1 MRGLN
6 DAMVMD
12 VWEQGRARHPIDR
25 ALLLFAAAE
34 PGLPRETLADL
45 PVGRRDAA
53 ILDLRNA
60 SFGARIDGYGE
71 CPECGE
77 RFEFALDGR
86 ALREAAPPALH
97 AEFHDAAGRRLRLPT
112 SRDLASLAAVHGD
125 ADEAAQA
132 LARSCVL
139 DGAQIEA
146 SEIDALIAAQD
157 PAADLRLD
165 LRCASCGHDW
175 SLGFDPAGYCWEE
188 IEARAVRLLD
198 EVHGLARAYGWSE
211 GEVLSLSPARRRA
224 YLERCAA

>member
-1 MRGLN
+1 MRALS
-6 DAMVMD
+6 DAEVMQL
-12 VWEQGRARHPIDR
+12 WEQGRARHPIDR

-34 PGLPRETLADL
+34 SGLPRETLADL

-77 RFEFALDGR
+77 RFEFALDGC

-97 AEFHDAAGRRLRLPT
+97 AEFNDAAGRRLRLPT
-112 SRDLASLAAVHGD
+112 SRDLASLVAAQLEG
-125 ADEAAQA
+125 AEAACV
-132 LARSCVL
+132 LARACTVE
-139 DGAQIEA
+139 GAAPEVPEIEA
-146 SEIDALIAAQD
+146 RMAEND

-165 LRCASCGHDW
+165 LRCDTCGHDW

-188 IEARAVRLLD
+188 IEARAARLLD

-211 GEVLSLSPARRRA
+211 DQVLSLSHARRSA